1 MGRPL
6 DTIAV
11 DLTPL
16 LPGGENGGAKIFV
29 LELLRGLAELAP
41 ATQFVLLT
49 QAASHDELAT
59 LDRANV
65 RRLMVLG
72 PVKTST
78 VRPFAKQLAE
88 RILPRIP
95 RRLRLALSR
104 FAYDVNAFTKR
115 GIAPSLLRGIGVD
128 LLFCPFTAPLYFEPG
143 VPTVCTI
150 YDLQYKT
157 FPDFFTPEE
166 VALRGKTFTEACRRS
181 AAMAAISDYSRESAI
196 LHGHLDSTQIR
207 TIHLRM
213 ANRVDVS
220 QDSDHRI
227 LQTLGLVRGRYL
239 IYPANFW
246 MHKNHEMLLTA
257 FGIACNEG
265 LDSDIKLVCTGSP
278 GARLDW
284 LSEAAARMQLADR
297 IVFPGFV
304 AHADLADLLGN
315 AGAMVFPSLYEG
327 FGLPVIEAMSVGVPV
342 ACSNTTSLPE
352 VAAGAAVF
360 FDPRIPLEIAQA
372 MISVMGSETLRDAL
386 RATGRQ
392 RAAEFADGSR
402 MVSEYWTLFEYAV
415 SNDRRENAMVGVHVD
430 GWAGPLVEVQVA
442 PSSGPQTLTLEF
454 SAPEW
459 HPVPAVTIR
468 SRRHGALAAADIK
481 LAGGT
486 GATWS
491 LPVEPGGG
499 QYEIRIFPS
508 FVPAKIGM
516 GDDLR
521 ELTLVVTSASI
532 TQADGQQVDLLAA
545 PGPG

>member
-1 MGRPL
+1 MSRPL

-16 LPGGENGGAKIFV
+16 LPGAENGGAKIFV
-29 LELLRGLAELAP
+29 LELLRGLAERAP
-41 ATQFVLLT
+41 ATKFVLLT
-49 QAASHDELAT
+49 QAGSHDELAV
-59 LDRANV
+59 LDRPNV

-72 PVKTST
+72 SMKVST
-78 VRPFAKQLAE
+78 VRPFTKNLAA

-95 RRLRLALSR
+95 RALRLALSR

-115 GIAPSLLRGIGVD
+115 GIAPSLLRSIGVD
-128 LLFCPFTAPLYFEPG
+128 LLFCPFTAPIYFEPG

-166 VALRGKTFTEACRRS
+166 VSLRSKNFTEACRRS

-196 LHGHLDSTQIR
+196 LHGQLDSKRIR

-213 ANRVDVS
+213 ANRVDVAH
-220 QDSDHRI
+220 DADPRI
-227 LQTLGLVRGRYL
+227 LDRLGLVRRRYL

-246 MHKNHEMLLTA
+246 MHKNHEMLLTG

-265 LDSDIKLVCTGSP
+265 LDPDIRLVCTGAS

-284 LSEAAARMQLADR
+284 LSEAATRMGLGDR

-304 AHADLADLLGN
+304 PHADLAALLGN

-327 FGLPVIEAMSVGVPV
+327 FGLPVIEAMSAGVPV

-360 FDPRIPLEIAQA
+360 FDPRIPLQIAQA
-372 MISVMGSETLRDAL
+372 MVSLMGSETLQEEL
-386 RATGRQ
+386 RAAGRI
-392 RAAEFADGSR
+392 RAAEFADTSR
-402 MVSEYWTLFEYAV
+402 MVAEYWTLFEYAV
-415 SNDRRENAMVGVHVD
+415 SNDRRENAMTGVHVD

-442 PSSGPQTLTLEF
+442 ASSAPQTLTIEL

-459 HPVPAVTIR
+459 HPVPGITIR
-468 SRRHGALAAADIK
+468 ARSHGTPAGADIK
-481 LAGGT
+481 VARGS

-491 LPVEPGGG
+491 VPVEAGGG
-499 QYEIRIFPS
+499 HFDLRIYPS
-508 FVPAKIGM
+508 FVPARIGM

-521 ELTLVVTSASI
+521 ELSLMITSSVI
-532 TQADGQQVDLLAA
+532 TQADGRQVDLLAA
-545 PGPG
+545 QATA